1 MTHLVG
7 EVRRRC
13 RQAGLEPPSRSTV
26 ERRVAQRAPSEVL
39 ARRKGRKAARD
50 RFMPATG
57 SVEAPWL
64 HLCKSTTLWSTLS
77 SSIGYSPSCAAAAVD
92 PGDRCPFTMRCRLP
106 LVARPAF
113 RDISCTVCGAGLPAE
128 GCLARRTGIEGEW
141 LVRGLLD
148 RLHLD
153 NAKEFHS
160 EALRRGC
167 EQYGITIDYRPV
179 RTPHYGGHI
188 ERLIGT
194 MMGKVHLLPGDNG
207 FSACS
212 SGNRIFGA
220 SIAAKRMRNSTIY
233 RTKSTLQRAFLR
245 ISEN

>member
-1 MTHLVG
+1 LTLAIDVHSRCVAGFHLS
-7 EVRRRC
+7 
-13 RQAGLEPPSRSTV
+13 LDPPSATSVALCV
-26 ERRVAQRAPSEVL
+26 EQACLPKDAWLAAQ
-39 ARRKGRKAARD
+39 
-50 RFMPATG
+50 
-57 SVEAPWL
+57 
-64 HLCKSTTLWSTLS
+64 
-77 SSIGYSPSCAAAAVD
+77 
-92 PGDRCPFTMRCRLP
+92 
-106 LVARPAF
+106 
-113 RDISCTVCGAGLPAE
+113 
-128 GCLARRTGIEGEW
+128 GIEGEW

-153 NAKEFHS
+153 NAKEFHTQ
-160 EALRRGC
+160 ALRRGC

-194 MMGKVHLLPGDNG
+194 MMGRVHLLPCDNG
-207 FSACS
+207 SSACS

-245 ISEN
+245 ITEN